1 VGAGDGERKVGVH
14 VGVTFGSLV
23 ARCVGTNVAVSS
35 GVIEGNGVSIGE
47 GGGVSIGEA
56 CVGSGE
62 SGGES
67 KGESSG
73 DEAADSE
80 SCAKKTIAIQAART
94 PTSATRG

>member
-1 VGAGDGERKVGVH
+1 VH

-23 ARCVGTNVAVSS
+23 ARSVGINVA
-35 GVIEGNGVSIGE
+35 VSIGE

-80 SCAKKTIAIQAART
+80 SCAKKTIAMQAARI